1 MRNIIMKEF
10 EDYLDGQFQTDLR
23 AWFDL
28 DNKVGFRFD
37 PYAAM
42 FATKEV
48 RPQSCS
54 STPLSCD
61 FFRTAIYYA
70 TLAPQAIAKVT
81 ESMDAMYAFCRCSG
95 WPVLCVIMGGPIAPA
110 AELEKADLMPED
122 RSTLCVLIRETLPV
136 IEKKVMDTLSC
147 VSADRRTKAFR
158 ELGFLT
164 EGRLP
169 QIVEA
174 IRMEAEAFG
183 TPSESKVY
191 YIPDCIRQQ

>member
-1 MRNIIMKEF
+1 MKAF

-54 STPLSCD
+54 STPLSCN
-61 FFRTAIYYA
+61 FFRTAVYYA
-70 TLAPQAIAKVT
+70 TLVPQAIAKVT
-81 ESMDAMYAFCRCSG
+81 GSMDAMYAFCRCSG
-95 WPVLCVIMGGPIAPA
+95 WPVLCVIMGGPMAPST
-110 AELEKADLMPED
+110 ELEKADLMPED
-122 RSTLCVLIRETLPV
+122 RSALGIQILEALPV
-136 IEKKVMDTLSC
+136 IEKKVLDTLSG

-158 ELGFLT
+158 ELGFFA

-174 IRMEAEAFG
+174 IRTEAEAFG
-183 TPSESKVY
+183 TPSESQVY
-191 YIPDCIRQQ
+191 YIPDCILQQ